1 MLFIYNVLSL
11 FTLILYLPK
20 LLLRKGPDDRI
31 TYIRERL
38 GNSRYEGTDI
48 WIHAVSVG
56 EVIAALPFLKALKKE
71 FPNDHIS
78 LSTTTYTGQKVAHE
92 KFPEADRIMY
102 MPWDTGVCI
111 KNTINEMQPKLF
123 ITIETELW
131 PVLFRELKKIGSQ
144 TVILNGRL
152 SQQSFK
158 GYRLVKPFMKRILS
172 NVYFFY
178 MQGKG
183 DVERIIALG
192 ANPEKVGL
200 MGNFKYDITFQLTGG
215 TEEWLSRLKGKILVA
230 GSTHKGEE
238 EIILDAFR
246 DIRKKRQDLRLILAP
261 RHPER
266 FKEVEGIIHK
276 LGFHSINRSAIHE
289 EPGYITHDVV
299 LLDTIGEL
307 SQVYARADI
316 AFVGGSLQPYGGHNI
331 LEPAYWGKPLLFGPH
346 MDNFPMASDFIR
358 EGAGIEIR
366 GAGELAAAVEDILGD
381 VKKRERIG
389 QRAKKIVEENVGAVE
404 KALQLVRS
412 ILGTA

>member
-1 MLFIYNVLSL
+1 MFFVYNILSL
-11 FTLILYLPK
+11 FILIFYFPN
-20 LLLRKGPDDRI
+20 LLLRKGPEDRR

-38 GNSRYEGTDI
+38 GKSIYKSTDI

-71 FPNDHIS
+71 FPKVHIS
-78 LSTTTYTGQKVAHE
+78 FSTTTYTGQKIAQD

-102 MPWDTGVCI
+102 MPWDTGMCI
-111 KNTINEMQPKLF
+111 KNIVTELRPKLF
-123 ITIETELW
+123 ITIETEIW
-131 PVLFRELKKIGSQ
+131 PILFLKLKQVGSQ
-144 TVILNGRL
+144 TIILNGRL
-152 SQQSFK
+152 SQGSFK
-158 GYRLVKPFMKRILS
+158 GYRLVKSFMKRVFS
-172 NVYFFY
+172 NVHFFY

-200 MGNFKYDITFQLTGG
+200 MGNFKYDITFQLTGS

-238 EIILDAFR
+238 EIILEAYKE
-246 DIRKKRQDLRLILAP
+246 IRKKRGDMQLILAP

-266 FKEVEGIIHK
+266 FYEVEGIIK
-276 LGFHSINRSAIHE
+276 KMDFHAIKRSAIQQKPVH
-289 EPGYITHDVV
+289 ITHDIV

-316 AFVGGSLQPYGGHNI
+316 AFVGGSLQPFGGHNI
-331 LEPAYWGKPLLFGPH
+331 LEPAYWGKPVLFGPY
-346 MDNFPMASDFIR
+346 MDNFPMSSDFLK
-358 EGAGIEIR
+358 GDAGIEVR
-366 GAGELAAAVEDILGD
+366 GAREMASAVENILGD
-381 VKKRERIG
+381 EKNAERMG
-389 QRAKKIVEENVGAVE
+389 QKAKKIVEENMGAVE

>member
-1 MLFIYNVLSL
+1 MLFVYNILSFL
-11 FTLILYLPK
+11 ALIFYFPK
-20 LLLRKGPDDRI
+20 LLLRKGPEDRI

-38 GNSRYEGTDI
+38 GKSKYEGTDI

-56 EVIAALPFLKALKKE
+56 EVIAALPFLKALNKE
-71 FPNDHIS
+71 FPGVHIS
-78 LSTTTYTGQKVAHE
+78 LSTTTYTGQKIAHD

-102 MPWDTGVCI
+102 MPWDTGSCI
-111 KNTINEMQPKLF
+111 KKTVNEMQPKLF

-131 PVLFRELKKIGSQ
+131 PVLFRKLKQAGSR

-158 GYRLVKPFMKRILS
+158 GYRLVKPFMKKILS

-200 MGNFKYDITFQLTGG
+200 MGNFKYDITFQLTGD
-215 TEEWLSRLKGKILVA
+215 TEEWLNRIKGEILVA

-246 DIRKKRQDLRLILAP
+246 DIRKKRQDLQLILAP

-266 FKEVEGIIHK
+266 FKEVEELIHK
-276 LGFHSINRSAIHE
+276 WGFHSINRSTIHQ
-289 EPGYITHDVV
+289 EPGFITHDII

-316 AFVGGSLQPYGGHNI
+316 AFVGGSLQSLGGHNI
-331 LEPAYWGKPLLFGPH
+331 LEPAYWGKPILFGPH
-346 MDNFPMASDFIR
+346 MDNFPMASDFIK

-366 GAGELAAAVEDILGD
+366 GAEEMAAAIEDILGD
-381 VKKRERIG
+381 VKKGERIG
-389 QRAKKIVEENVGAVE
+389 QKAKKIVEENMGAVE